1 MEAHAEDLRSVTGD
15 EKLVRDIKTDYHQ
28 ADIDEPTMEM
38 LKFVERV
45 TKHAYEIKEEEI
57 VKLRQLS
64 FGDEAILNI
73 VHIAGYFNHINRVA
87 DALGV
92 DLEDFMIHG

>member
-1 MEAHAEDLRSVTGD
+1 MVTGD
-15 EKLVRDIKTDYHQ
+15 AQLAQAIKTDYRQ
-28 ADIDEPTMEM
+28 ANIDEPTMEM

-45 TKHAYEIKEEEI
+45 TKHAHKIREDE
-57 VKLRQLS
+57 VAKLKRLS

-73 VHIAGYFNHINRVA
+73 VHITGYFNHINRVA